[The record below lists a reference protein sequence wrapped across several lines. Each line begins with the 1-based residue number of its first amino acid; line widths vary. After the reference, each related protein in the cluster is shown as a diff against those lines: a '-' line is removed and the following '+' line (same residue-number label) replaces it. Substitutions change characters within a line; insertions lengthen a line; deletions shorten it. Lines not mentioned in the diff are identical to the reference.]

1 MAVLVTGGAGYI
13 GSHMVWRLLDAGEEV
28 VVIDNLSTGH
38 AWSVPGKAHFIEG
51 SIDDPLVLERAS
63 ATASLDAVVH
73 FAGSVVVPD
82 SIRDPLRY
90 YRNNTFATLGLLEH
104 CLATGIHRFIFS
116 STAAIYG
123 DAGGHPVRENDPKA
137 PKTPYGH
144 SKLMIETMLADAAA
158 ASELRYASLRYF
170 NVVGADPE
178 QRTGQST
185 EGASHLLK
193 VACEAATGKRKGM
206 AVFGTDYPTRDG
218 TAERDFIHVTDLVEA
233 HYLALERLRRCAD
246 SFTLNCGYGRG
257 VSVLNLIRAVKVA
270 SGTDFPVQYEKRR
283 QGDLAQVIA
292 DNTAIRDML
301 GWTPQHDELTG
312 IVRDALE
319 WERRLTLRNATQ

>member
-13 GSHMVWRLLDAGEEV
+13 GSHMVWRLLDAGEDV

-38 AWSVPGKAHFIEG
+38 AWSVPGGAHFIEG
-51 SIDDPLVLERAS
+51 NIHDPDVLAQAC
-63 ATASLDAVVH
+63 ATAPLDAVVH

-82 SIRDPLRY
+82 SIRDPLNY
-90 YRNNTFATLGLLEH
+90 YRNNTFATLALLEH
-104 CLATGIHRFIFS
+104 CVANDINRFIFS

-123 DAGGHPVRENDPKA
+123 DTGGRPVRENDPRE
-137 PKTPYGH
+137 PETPYGR
-144 SKLMIETMLADAAA
+144 SKLMIETMLADVAAA
-158 ASELRYASLRYF
+158 TELRYASLRYF

-206 AVFGTDYPTRDG
+206 EVYGTDYPTSDG
-218 TAERDFIHVTDLVEA
+218 SAERDFIHVTDLVDA
-233 HYLALERLRRCAD
+233 HYLALERLRQCEGN
-246 SFTLNCGYGRG
+246 FTLNCGYGRG
-257 VSVLNLIRAVKVA
+257 VSVLELIKAVKAV
-270 SGTDFPVQYEKRR
+270 SGTDFPVQYRGRR
-283 QGDLAQVIA
+283 KGDLARVVA
-292 DNTAIRDML
+292 DNSAIRDL
-301 GWTPQHDELTG
+301 LKWAPRHGDLAG

-319 WERRLTLRNATQ
+319 WEKHLSRRNAST

>member
-38 AWSVPGKAHFIEG
+38 AWSVPGNAHFIEG
-51 SIDDPLVLERAS
+51 DIDDPLVLARAS
-63 ATASLDAVVH
+63 AAAPLDAVVH

-82 SIRDPLRY
+82 SIREPLRY
-90 YRNNTFATLGLLEH
+90 YRNNTFATLALLEH
-104 CLATGIHRFIFS
+104 CVATGIERFIFS

-123 DAGGHPVRENDPKA
+123 DTGERPVRESDEKA
-137 PKTPYGH
+137 PETPYGR
-144 SKLMIETMLADAAA
+144 SKLMIERMLDDVAR
-158 ASELRYASLRYF
+158 ASTLRYASLRYF
-170 NVVGADPE
+170 NVVGADPQ

-193 VACEAATGKRKGM
+193 VACEAATGKREGM

-218 TAERDFIHVTDLVEA
+218 TAERDFIHVTDLVDA
-233 HYLALERLRRCAD
+233 HYLSLKRLREFPENFA
-246 SFTLNCGYGRG
+246 LNCGYGHG
-257 VSVLNLIRAVKVA
+257 VSVLDLIRAVKDV
-270 SGTDFPVQYEKRR
+270 SGTDFPVRYQERR
-283 QGDLAQVIA
+283 AGDLAQVVA
-292 DNTAIRDML
+292 DNTAIRETL
-301 GWTPQHDELTG
+301 NWAPRHDELSG

-319 WERRLTLRNATQ
+319 WERRLTLRNAPQ